1 MNTLMKIIWIIL
13 IVIISAIV
21 FSLTGL
27 AIALILGIAI
37 AIIVALLIFSLIK
50 TVMRLVLILGV
61 ILAVVFLLMRY
72 SPFDNKINP
81 LSCKQDSDCICGG
94 IDIKTGQCFIGNKD
108 YYAKFVDKN
117 ATCPDFCTGIA
128 GNGQTKCINNK
139 CQNLFNQTR

>member
-1 MNTLMKIIWIIL
+1 MNTLMKIIGIIL

-37 AIIVALLIFSLIK
+37 AIIVFLLIFSLIK
-50 TVMRLVLILGV
+50 TVIRLVLILGV
-61 ILAVVFLLMRY
+61 ILAVVLLLMKY
-72 SPFDNKINP
+72 SPNETIDK
-81 LSCKQDSDCICGG
+81 LSCQQDSDCVCGG
-94 IDIKTGQCFIGNKD
+94 IDTKTGDCFVGNKN
-108 YYAKFVDKN
+108 YYDKFVNKE
-117 ATCPDFCTGIA
+117 AVCPDFCTGIA